1 MDYREPM
8 TTMRWAL
15 LLAWCLALRAAERNP
30 DEVIRRVTERVVA
43 SAAHIPNF
51 TCVESVLRDYYWPT
65 ASTLPRSCPVLME
78 QRQHPAPDL
87 SLRLAVTDRLH
98 LDVTMTRTR
107 EIFSWAGAKRFS
119 DAPIDHLVEGPI
131 VTGAFGGFLS
141 IVFKQ
146 DVQKFSFEGTTELD
160 GRSLMEYSF
169 QVTPEHS
176 SYRLKVAGSWVKSGY
191 TGRVLVDSGTED
203 VVRLTVNTTALC
215 LLPRMLARSRRI

>member
-98 LDVTMTRTR
+98 
-107 EIFSWAGAKRFS
+107 
-119 DAPIDHLVEGPI
+119 
-131 VTGAFGGFLS
+131 
-141 IVFKQ
+141 
-146 DVQKFSFEGTTELD
+146 
-160 GRSLMEYSF
+160 SL
-169 QVTPEHS
+169 
-176 SYRLKVAGSWVKSGY
+176 
-191 TGRVLVDSGTED
+191 
-203 VVRLTVNTTALC
+203 
-215 LLPRMLARSRRI
+215 